1 MARSAAG
8 RGLAWGGA
16 AVVFGATAWL
26 LATAW
31 MVSLLERVNGLSWLS
46 ALAIATVFNLA
57 ITALAAWRA
66 ARFFDYMGLHATRRQ
81 LSRIGLFDEHG
92 EDVDDPAPTPTPVA
106 TPAGGESRQ

>member
-1 MARSAAG
+1 MVG
-8 RGLAWGGA
+8 MTFVGA
-16 AVVFGATAWL
+16 ATAF
-26 LATAW
+26 T
-31 MVSLLERVNGLSWLS
+31 RGNH
-46 ALAIATVFNLA
+46 LA